1 MGLSVIQGFLQS
13 STMPNHN
20 RLWSKAVFTGY
31 QRGLRNQH
39 ENIALL
45 RIEGVTAKE
54 NTGFYMGK
62 RVAYVYRGK
71 NKTKTPGGEPNK
83 TRVIWGK
90 ICRPH
95 GNSGVKSSLQEQPP
109 SQSYWKKNQSYAV
122 PLKSVKTHFT
132 APKTCVSSPGLLED
146 NQILMIQ
153 SANKIILLSF

>member
-1 MGLSVIQGFLQS
+1 MGAFLTQEHLQPVK
-13 STMPNHN
+13 MPNHN

-90 ICRPH
+90 IYRPH
-95 GNSGVKSSLQEQPP
+95 GNSGVVRARFKSNLPAKAIGKRIRVMLYPSRVLNSLHC
-109 SQSYWKKNQSYAV
+109 SKNLWSISWFAR
-122 PLKSVKTHFT
+122 
-132 APKTCVSSPGLLED
+132 G
-146 NQILMIQ
+146 
-153 SANKIILLSF
+153 